1 MTDLMRQRGKHLSV
15 RESDFPDLHFRMVY
29 YIPYPTHYVMVFI
42 LNRRKVLENYIAF
55 IMGGDILYE
64 LAVKADKH
72 INYLDIVLLISRINI
87 WYIWHSKTR
96 LIHLCHNVR
105 VPHAIG

>member
-42 LNRRKVLENYIAF
+42 LIRRKVLENYIAF

-72 INYLDIVLLISRINI
+72 INYLDIVFIDKS
-87 WYIWHSKTR
+87 H
-96 LIHLCHNVR
+96 
-105 VPHAIG
+105 